1 MNKDALLEFVSR
13 ETLHKLEIYVAL
25 LLKWQTKINLISN
38 TTVNDVWKRHILDAI
53 QLLSFYDHETST
65 LLDIGTGAGI
75 PGLLLAIAG
84 NKKTILVESDTRKSA
99 FLKEAARVTDSNVE
113 IHNKRIES
121 LKFQDIDVITSRACA
136 NIHQLLI
143 YSSNFLSNNTVC
155 LFPKG
160 ENYTKEVEEAQK
172 NWHFSYDVFPSLSDS
187 SGNIIKIYNI
197 TKR

>member
-1 MNKDALLEFVSR
+1 MDKEALLEFVSR

-25 LLKWQTKINLISN
+25 LLKWQSKINLISN
-38 TTVNDVWKRHILDAI
+38 TTISDVWNRHVLDAI
-53 QLLSFYDHETST
+53 QLLNFYDHKSTT

-84 NKKTILVESDTRKSA
+84 NKKTFLVESDTRKCV
-99 FLKEAARVTDSNVE
+99 FLKEAARVTNCDVE
-113 IHNKRIES
+113 IHNSRIEN

-136 NIHQLLI
+136 NIHQLLT
-143 YSSNFLSNNTVC
+143 YASNFLSNNTVC

-172 NWHFSYDVFPSLSDS
+172 TWHFSYDVFPSLSDS